1 MGIISLAAGAPP
13 QAKRVEAKACTTRL
27 TDEAWLPPR
36 ENPSKLIL
44 LLEGN

>member
-1 MGIISLAAGAPP
+1 MGIAP
-13 QAKRVEAKACTTRL
+13 RTRTVWL
-27 TDEAWLPPR
+27 TDEARLPPR